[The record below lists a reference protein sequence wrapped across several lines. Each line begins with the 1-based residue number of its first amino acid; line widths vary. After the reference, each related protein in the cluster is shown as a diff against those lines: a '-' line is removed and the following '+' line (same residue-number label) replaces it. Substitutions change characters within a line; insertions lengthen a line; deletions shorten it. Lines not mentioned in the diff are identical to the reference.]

1 MKPHLPDR
9 PSWRCRQCDLPW
21 PCDPA
26 RHNLAQTLTRTPRMI
41 YLAVQLGV
49 AAADMPDVP
58 PLYMTQFPIANERFL
73 GRAGRRT

>member
-1 MKPHLPDR
+1 
-9 PSWRCRQCDLPW
+9 
-21 PCDPA
+21 
-26 RHNLAQTLTRTPRMI
+26 MI

-58 PLYMTQFPIANERFL
+58 PALLYERFL